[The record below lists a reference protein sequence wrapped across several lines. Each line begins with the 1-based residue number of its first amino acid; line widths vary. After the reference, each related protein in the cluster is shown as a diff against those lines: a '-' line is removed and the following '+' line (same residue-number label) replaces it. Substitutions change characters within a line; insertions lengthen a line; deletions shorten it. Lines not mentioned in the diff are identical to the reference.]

1 MCNPTLPS
9 APISSSFGLRWT
21 RIEERIMSSYAAED
35 IWTRVARHG
44 AVPVQLL
51 IVVVTLG
58 LWEWLSGV
66 LHAEFWIS
74 KPSLVVEALIT
85 WWQSGQLGSD
95 LQLTL
100 TEAGGGFLL
109 GSIAGGLVGF
119 VLGWVRRLGDLLE
132 PFVLSLY
139 TLPKIALAPLFVLW
153 FGIGSANKIMFSA
166 MLVFFMVFFTTYQG
180 VRQVD
185 RELVEN
191 ARMLGASRWGIWT
204 KIAVPYSAVWVF
216 TGLRIGLPYALIG
229 AIVGEFVAAEA
240 GVGFRIKEATS
251 FFNTAAVFAGL
262 IVLMVISMVLLGALK
277 LVEMR
282 VLRWQTA
289 SGVVTTA
296 EAAP

>member
-1 MCNPTLPS
+1 
-9 APISSSFGLRWT
+9 
-21 RIEERIMSSYAAED
+21 MSSHFDEAQLVAGD
-35 IWTRVARHG
+35 GVWARVSKHG
-44 AVPVQLL
+44 ALPVQVL

-58 LWEWLSGV
+58 LWEWLSGA
-66 LHAEFWIS
+66 LRMEFWIS

-100 TEAGGGFLL
+100 TEAGAGFII
-109 GSIAGGLVGF
+109 GSAAGGLTGF

-153 FGIGSANKIMFSA
+153 FGIGPANKIMFSA

-204 KIAVPYSAVWVF
+204 
-216 TGLRIGLPYALIG
+216 ALIG

-262 IVLMVISMVLLGALK
+262 IVLMVISLILLGALK
-277 LVEMR
+277 LIEMR
-282 VLRWQTA
+282 VLRWQTV
-289 SGVVTTA
+289 SGIVTTPV
-296 EAAP
+296 EATP

>member
-1 MCNPTLPS
+1 MSTDIAGV
-9 APISSSFGLRWT
+9 APARPAFGGWPRYLVT
-21 RIEERIMSSYAAED
+21 G
-35 IWTRVARHG
+35 VA
-44 AVPVQLL
+44 PLQLL
-51 IVVVTLG
+51 LVVLFIGGWEYLSSALG
-58 LWEWLSGV
+58 
-66 LHAEFWIS
+66 AEFWIS
-74 KPSLVVEALIT
+74 KPSQVIAALVT
-85 WWQSGQLGSD
+85 WWQSGDLTSD
-95 LQLTL
+95 LKLTL
-100 TEAGGGFLL
+100 LEAGVGFVGGAV
-109 GSIAGGLVGF
+109 AGGLVGF

-153 FGIGSANKIMFSA
+153 FGIGATNKMMFSA

-185 RELVEN
+185 RDLVEN
-191 ARMLGASRWGIWT
+191 AKLLGASRWGIWT
-204 KIAVPYSAVWVF
+204 KIAIPYSAVWVF

-262 IVLMVISMVLLGALK
+262 LVLMVISLILLGGLK
-277 LVEMR
+277 LVERR

-289 SGVVTTA
+289 EAGPTLDAKATA
-296 EAAP
+296 